1 MHAGW
6 ASVVKKKVRCV
17 KLYTASS
24 RTEENDVWF
33 YEWIAA
39 YLDWS
44 FLMLVTLLM
53 CSTMSLVVFFSFL
66 FFPFFFNPKTYSVP
80 RGTPKFSLFKV
91 CKRHVAPV
99 WIWLSDWCVS
109 VELKN
114 FWKQAATFPAAAWR
128 MSTCHCD
135 HCVQS
140 PLNWIV
146 HWIGY
151 LFMVYHCTCT
161 ELITTLTLDTKE
173 AEETVGRNLNKR
185 LFGLMFWSPA
195 TIFVK
200 LFSVSSDSQSW

>member
-1 MHAGW
+1 MQNELLPWRKRYVALNCILLVVGQRRMMCDFWMDSGLSGLVFLDAG
-6 ASVVKKKVRCV
+6 
-17 KLYTASS
+17 
-24 RTEENDVWF
+24 D
-33 YEWIAA
+33 
-39 YLDWS
+39 
-44 FLMLVTLLM
+44 TLLM

-66 FFPFFFNPKTYSVP
+66 FFPFFFFNPKTYSVP

-114 FWKQAATFPAAAWR
+114 FWKQVATFPAAAWR

-161 ELITTLTLDTKE
+161 ELITIDSRHQRSWRNGWEKFKQE
-173 AEETVGRNLNKR
+173 AIWIDVLITCYNICQIVL
-185 LFGLMFWSPA
+185 S
-195 TIFVK
+195 
-200 LFSVSSDSQSW
+200 

>member
-1 MHAGW
+1 
-6 ASVVKKKVRCV
+6 
-17 KLYTASS
+17 
-24 RTEENDVWF
+24 
-33 YEWIAA
+33 
-39 YLDWS
+39 
-44 FLMLVTLLM
+44 M
-53 CSTMSLVVFFSFL
+53 CSTMSFGCFLLFSFL
-66 FFPFFFNPKTYSVP
+66 SFFFFNPKTYSVP
-80 RGTPKFSLFKV
+80 RGTPKFSLFKA

-114 FWKQAATFPAAAWR
+114 FWKQVATFPAAAWR

-135 HCVQS
+135 HFVQS
-140 PLNWIV
+140 PLNRIV

-151 LFMVYHCTCT
+151 LLFMVYHCTCT
-161 ELITTLTLDTKE
+161 NSSPLTLDTKE

-185 LFGLMFWSPA
+185 PFGLMFWSSA

>member
-1 MHAGW
+1 MQDELLAWRKRYVALNCIPLVVGQRRMMCDFWMDSDLSGLVFLDAG
-6 ASVVKKKVRCV
+6 
-17 KLYTASS
+17 
-24 RTEENDVWF
+24 D
-33 YEWIAA
+33 
-39 YLDWS
+39 
-44 FLMLVTLLM
+44 TLLM

-114 FWKQAATFPAAAWR
+114 FWKQFATFPAAAWR

-161 ELITTLTLDTKE
+161 ELITIDSRHQRSWRNCWEKFKQE
-173 AEETVGRNLNKR
+173 AIWIDVLITCYNICQIVL
-185 LFGLMFWSPA
+185 S
-195 TIFVK
+195 
-200 LFSVSSDSQSW
+200 